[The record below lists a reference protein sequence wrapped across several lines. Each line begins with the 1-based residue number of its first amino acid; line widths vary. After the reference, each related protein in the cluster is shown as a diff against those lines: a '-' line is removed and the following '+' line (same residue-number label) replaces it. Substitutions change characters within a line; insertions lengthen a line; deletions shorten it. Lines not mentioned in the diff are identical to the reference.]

1 MKPDKKNILP
11 GAALAA
17 LIAAILVYCI
27 MLNVEK
33 NVLREYEKGIVL
45 IAAKEMERG
54 IVLTEHN
61 VDTYLMEKEVDK
73 GIIPEKALTDKKLVY
88 QQIICQKVD
97 KGAVLTEAMV
107 TNGKQLEDE
116 MYEPVVAGFKAED
129 LYQVVSGVL
138 RSGDKIHIY
147 TVDRDTGITYLVWDD
162 IWVKEVFDNSGTI
175 VSGDDRITAVQ
186 RVNILMEKEDV
197 EQFYSELEAGSL
209 RVVKALD
216 E

>member
-97 KGAVLTEAMV
+97 KGAVLTAAMV

>member
-11 GAALAA
+11 GAGLAA